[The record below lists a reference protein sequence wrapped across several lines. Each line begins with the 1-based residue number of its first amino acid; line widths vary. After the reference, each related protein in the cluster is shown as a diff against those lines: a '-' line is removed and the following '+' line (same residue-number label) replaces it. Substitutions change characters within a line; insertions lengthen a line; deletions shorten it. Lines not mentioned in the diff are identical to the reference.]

1 MISQLMSQNL
11 ATNFLKL
18 VHLAILNF
26 ATKLTNKSIVKFVGN
41 QTRFMNYSH
50 VFEAN
55 QSNSITATTNI

>member
-1 MISQLMSQNL
+1 MIAQLMSQNL

-41 QTRFMNYSH
+41 FKRDL
-50 VFEAN
+50 
-55 QSNSITATTNI
+55 